1 MAGGRSRGRPWLR
14 TVDFAQPSLL
24 APDQEARLRQVGNDF
39 CALLGARATR
49 ELTTSL
55 EIVPL
60 WSRAEPWKV
69 AHHLPAEEAVAL
81 TLASEDG
88 GSIFLSLDPTLV
100 ALLVERTLGGE
111 LDPAVPPRTITSVDR
126 ALVTG
131 FVELVAAAYGE
142 LWHDATGATAPLLEV
157 AAQRDL
163 ALACDP
169 AARTTVV
176 AFEVRIGGTY
186 SVLHLVL
193 PDATVRPIAARLSK
207 PSSRGSGDDAQI
219 ATLVRHQVVQANV
232 VVDVHLGKARLTA
245 HQIAALRVGARVR
258 LPTPADADVEIV
270 VEGVPLRR
278 GRLGQHGD
286 RRVVQIL
293 RAPGQ
298 A

>member
-1 MAGGRSRGRPWLR
+1 MTQPTTPNSPSGGPATPLRTIAGGRSRSRPWLR

-24 APDQEARLRQVGNDF
+24 APDQEARLRQVGTDF

-49 ELTTSL
+49 ELTTSM
-55 EIVPL
+55 EVVPL

-131 FVELVAAAYGE
+131 FVELVAASYGE

-176 AFEVRIGGTY
+176 AFEVRIGAPTRC
-186 SVLHLVL
+186 STSCC
-193 PDATVRPIAARLSK
+193 PMPRCARSQ
-207 PSSRGSGDDAQI
+207 RGSP
-219 ATLVRHQVVQANV
+219 NPP
-232 VVDVHLGKARLTA
+232 
-245 HQIAALRVGARVR
+245 RVGRATTPRSR
-258 LPTPADADVEIV
+258 RSCATRWCRPTLSSTCTL
-270 VEGVPLRR
+270 GRR
-278 GRLGQHGD
+278 ASQPTRSPPCGWCPRTAAHAGRC
-286 RRVVQIL
+286 
-293 RAPGQ
+293 
-298 A
+298 